1 MAFHLNLL
9 FSFHFV
15 KESFRVT
22 KFTNDYKHCKDS
34 YYKYFSC
41 GFKVWVFIIKLYTL
55 LNAKIKNRNNSDESS
70 LAIYHIHRDK
80 EEEKI
85 EKAVKRVILLYVPD
99 ADLICS
105 I

>member
-1 MAFHLNLL
+1 MTI
-9 FSFHFV
+9 SIV
-15 KESFRVT
+15 KII
-22 KFTNDYKHCKDS
+22 TNISHVDS
-34 YYKYFSC
+34 IK
-41 GFKVWVFIIKLYTL
+41 GLGVFIIKLYTL

-80 EEEKI
+80 EEKKLEKV
-85 EKAVKRVILLYVPD
+85 VKRVILLYVPD

>member
-22 KFTNDYKHCKDS
+22 KFTNDYKHCKNS
-34 YYKYFSC
+34 YNISHVDLK
-41 GFKVWVFIIKLYTL
+41 GWVFIIKLYTL

-80 EEEKI
+80 EEKKI

-99 ADLICS
+99 ADLIC
-105 I
+105 